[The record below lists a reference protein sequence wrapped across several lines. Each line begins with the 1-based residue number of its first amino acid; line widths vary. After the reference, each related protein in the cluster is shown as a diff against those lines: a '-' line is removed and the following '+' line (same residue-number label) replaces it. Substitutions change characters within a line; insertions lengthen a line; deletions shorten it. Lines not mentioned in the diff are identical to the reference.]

1 MNAFMVWSRAQRRKI
16 ALEHPKMHNSEIS
29 KRLGAEWK
37 QLGEESKRPFID
49 EAKRLR
55 EQHQKDHP
63 DYKYRPR
70 RKVKSP
76 MAKKQ
81 DQPYPMQGGPYYA
94 EQCRAFL
101 HQGFAAQL
109 HASNA
114 AAVAA
119 AAAAASTPQIPPKDS
134 PQQSQTSPQSSSTS
148 STPSLP
154 GTYPTYPPDVKP
166 FALHYPPAGVPMDM
180 EKYSMFASHG
190 MFAAQPP
197 ATLGPGG
204 YAQAYMCGYP
214 GFPTTHDPYRV
225 V

>member
-37 QLGEESKRPFID
+37 QLNEDSKRPFID

-81 DQPYPMQGGPYYA
+81 DQPYPMQASAYISDH
-94 EQCRAFL
+94 CRAYL
-101 HQGFAAQL
+101 QQGFAAQL
-109 HASNA
+109 HASSA
-114 AAVAA
+114 AAAAA
-119 AAAAASTPQIPPKDS
+119 AAAAASTQVLPKESQQPQC
-134 PQQSQTSPQSSSTS
+134 SPQSSSCS
-148 STPSLP
+148 SPSSLA
-154 GTYPTYPPDVKP
+154 GSYPTYPPDVKP
-166 FALHYPPAGVPMDM
+166 FALTPYQPGGVAMDM

-197 ATLGPGG
+197 SALTPAG
-204 YAQAYMCGYP
+204 YAQAYMCSYP
-214 GFPTTHDPYRV
+214 GFPASHDSFRV